1 MGEVVSFPRQ
11 PAEPDLDLFLAVD
24 FAIRDLRDILKMS
37 GDARV
42 REQARD
48 CLRMLER
55 AFEAARRE
63 YLSSPG

>member
-1 MGEVVSFPRQ
+1 MGEVVAFPQQ
-11 PAEPDLDLFLAVD
+11 PAEPELDLFCAVD

-37 GDARV
+37 GDVRV

-48 CLRMLER
+48 CLGMLER

-63 YLSSPG
+63 YLSGPG

>member
-1 MGEVVSFPRQ
+1 MGEVVPFPQQ
-11 PAEPDLDLFLAVD
+11 PTEPELDLYLAVD

-55 AFEAARRE
+55 AFEAARLQE
-63 YLSSPG
+63 LSGPA